1 MDLEQT
7 AIARIREAA
16 HMSEKL
22 YHLPLVVTDSGGE
35 RQLGMRGTCRAV
47 RGELRTTAQSY
58 DR

>member
-22 YHLPLVVTDSGGE
+22 YHLPLVVTDSGGKDSS
-35 RQLGMRGTCRAV
+35 V
-47 RGELRTTAQSY
+47 
-58 DR
+58 